1 MQVTGKLKEIGST
14 QKVNDHFNKRR
25 FVLID
30 NSIPDYQQFLPIEL
44 YKEKMKLLDSCAIDD
59 IIRVTFMIKGRQW
72 TAPDGA
78 VKYIVTLVASEIE
91 KV

>member
-14 QKVNDHFNKRR
+14 QRVNDRFSKLR

-44 YKEKMKLLDSCAIDD
+44 YKEKMILINSFAIDD
-59 IIRVTFMIKGRQW
+59 TVRVTFTIKGRQW
-72 TAPDGA
+72 TAPDGT
-78 VKYIVTLVASEIE
+78 VKYIITLVASEIE